1 MAAPRRAART
11 YGYGTGRR
19 EPLGFMVA
27 TSYAYA
33 YAPAHGAAA
42 SLRPGKGLRITLK
55 IYPTKTVYI
64 NSIKYFFH

>member
-1 MAAPRRAART
+1 
-11 YGYGTGRR
+11 
-19 EPLGFMVA
+19 MVA